1 MKKNTISIVITLIVI
16 LSIFWIFYSTIPQNV
31 SKNEALSEFST
42 KRVLKTIEK
51 IAEKPHYVGSQNH
64 ETVVQYIV
72 SEIEKMGLKASIQE
86 DSFLYDGVGTQP
98 KNIYVRIPGSGS
110 DKDLMLLSHYDSAP
124 HSYSHGASDDASGVA
139 TILEGIRVFLYNKTP
154 HKNDIVVLFS
164 DAEELGLNGA
174 ALFAK
179 NYSKIQ
185 DVGLILNFEARGSSG
200 SSFMLM
206 ESNSGNQRMI
216 NDFVNANP
224 KFPVSNSLMYSIYKM
239 LPNDTDLTAFRK
251 IRDIQGFNFANIDSH
266 FNYHTQQD
274 NFENIDEVSLA
285 HKAGYLMPLM
295 KHFSNFDLKMLTSS
309 RENVYCNTPLGF
321 INYSFDYI
329 FPMLILATILF
340 LVLIFIGIKR
350 KLIIAKEIFK
360 GFVPLFLGLFL
371 CGGLT
376 FLGWKLLLV
385 LYPQYN
391 DIPQGFTYN
400 GHDYMMAFV
409 FFSLSICFLIYSR
422 LKTENTMSHFVAPLL
437 VWMVINLGVA
447 FQLQGAS
454 FFILPVFSGLAMLG
468 IYVFTQKKYWFV
480 NVILAL
486 PTLILIVPF
495 IHLFPIGLGLKIM
508 FGGAILLVLSFSL
521 VLPLFEN
528 YNSKEKWA
536 MLFGAFFLLFMV
548 KAHLNSGYSNTNKK
562 PNSLV
567 YFFDYDTNKS
577 YFATYD
583 LTIDDWTSQFLTK
596 NPKKAT
602 LINNVLPFSKYN
614 SGFSFMS
621 DAKNQDLKKSEI
633 SIYKDTLVYSEKLKR
648 NSRCIAIE
656 VTQPFGR
663 NINRYDFFID
673 KKVTLYNVDYFDTED
688 YGTDYTKYERTENQF
703 FRSYPVNDNPIRF
716 KFEVDPNEKFDIGIL
731 ESSFDL
737 LEHLEASKSKRPD
750 DMMPKPFVIN
760 DARLLKQSFRIE
772 KYGESK

>member
-1 MKKNTISIVITLIVI
+1 MKKNSTSIVITFFIVGI
-16 LSIFWIFYSTIPQNV
+16 LFWVFYSMIPQNI
-31 SKNEALSEFST
+31 SNNQALSEFST

-51 IAEKPHYVGSQNH
+51 IAQKPHYVGSENH
-64 ETVVQYIV
+64 EEVVEYIV

-86 DSFLYDGVGTQP
+86 EASFYDGVGTQP
-98 KNIYVRIPGSGS
+98 KNIFVRIPGSGS
-110 DKDLMLLSHYDSAP
+110 DKDLMLLAHYDSAP
-124 HSYSHGASDDASGVA
+124 HSYSHGATDDASGVA
-139 TILEGIRVFLYNKTP
+139 TILEGIRVFLHNKTP

-179 NYSKIQ
+179 KYSKIQ
-185 DVGLILNFEARGSSG
+185 EVGLILNFEARGSSG

-251 IRDIQGFNFANIDSH
+251 IRNIQGFNFANIDSH

-274 NFENIDEVSLA
+274 NFENTDEASLA

-309 RENVYCNTPLGF
+309 RENVYCNTPFGF

-329 FPMLILATILF
+329 FPMLILAVILF
-340 LVLIFIGIKR
+340 LVLIFTGIKR

-360 GFVPLFLGLFL
+360 GFIPLFLGIILA
-371 CGGLT
+371 GGLT

-409 FFSLSICFLIYSR
+409 FFSLSICFLMYNR
-422 LKTENTMSHFVAPLL
+422 LKVENSMSHFIGPLL
-437 VWMVINLGVA
+437 FWMVINLGVA
-447 FQLQGAS
+447 FKLQGAS
-454 FFILPVFSGLAMLG
+454 FFILPVFSGLAMLAVY
-468 IYVFTQKKYWFV
+468 IFTLKNYWFL
-480 NVILAL
+480 NIILAL
-486 PTLILIVPF
+486 PTLILVVPF

-508 FGGAILLVLSFSL
+508 FGSAILVVLCFTL
-521 VLPLFEN
+521 LLPLFGN
-528 YNSKEKWA
+528 YIDKEKWA
-536 MLFGAFFLLFMV
+536 VLFGVFVLFFV
-548 KAHLNSGYSNTNKK
+548 IKAHLNSDYSNTNKK

-567 YFFDYDTNKS
+567 YFFDHDKNKS

-583 LTIDDWTSQFLTK
+583 LKIDEWTSQFLTK

-602 LINNVLPFSKYN
+602 EINKALPYSKYN
-614 SGFSFMS
+614 SGFSFMT
-621 DAKNQDLKKSEI
+621 DAPNQNLKKSEVAF
-633 SIYKDTLVYSEKLKR
+633 YTDTLVYSEKLKKNMR
-648 NSRCIAIE
+648 WIQLE
-656 VTQPFGR
+656 VTPSFGQT
-663 NINRYDFFID
+663 INRYDFFID
-673 KKVTLYNVDYFDTED
+673 KKVDIYNVAYFDSDD
-688 YGTDYTKYERTENQF
+688 YRTNYSKYERTENQF
-703 FRSYPVNDNPIRF
+703 FRSYPVNDRPINF
-716 KFEVDPNEKFDIGIL
+716 KFEVDPNEKFDLGIL

-737 LEHLEASKSKRPD
+737 LNNLETSKSKRSD
-750 DMMPKPFVIN
+750 YMMPKPFVIN
-760 DARLLKQSFRIE
+760 DARMLKQTFRIE
-772 KYGESK
+772 KYDKN

>member
-1 MKKNTISIVITLIVI
+1 MKKNITSIVITFFIVGV
-16 LSIFWIFYSTIPQNV
+16 LFWVFYRMMPQNNLK
-31 SKNEALSEFST
+31 SEALSEFST

-51 IAEKPHYVGSQNH
+51 IAEKPHYVGSKNH
-64 ETVVQYIV
+64 EEVVEYIV

-86 DSFLYDGVGTQP
+86 GDSFYDGVGTQP
-98 KNIYVRIPGSGS
+98 KNIFVRIPGSGS
-110 DKDLMLLSHYDSAP
+110 EKDLMLLAHYDSAP
-124 HSYSHGASDDASGVA
+124 HSYSHGATDDASGVA
-139 TILEGIRVFLYNKTP
+139 TILEGIRVFLHNKTP

-185 DVGLILNFEARGSSG
+185 NVGLILNFEARGSSG
-200 SSFMLM
+200 PSFMLM

-224 KFPVSNSLMYSIYKM
+224 QFPVSNSLMYSIYKM

-251 IRDIQGFNFANIDSH
+251 IRNIQGFNFANIDSH
-266 FNYHTQQD
+266 YNYHTQQD
-274 NFENIDEVSLA
+274 NFENIDEKSLA

-309 RENVYCNTPLGF
+309 RENVYCNTPFGF

-329 FPMLILATILF
+329 FPMLILAVILF

-350 KLIIAKEIFK
+350 KLIVVKEIFI
-360 GFVPLFLGLFL
+360 GFIPLFLSIILA
-371 CGGLT
+371 GGLT

-391 DIPQGFTYN
+391 DISQGFTYN

-409 FFSLSICFLIYSR
+409 FLSLSICFLIYGR
-422 LKTENTMSHFVAPLL
+422 LKSENVMSYFIAPLL
-437 VWMVINLGVA
+437 LWMVINLGVA
-447 FQLQGAS
+447 FKLQGAS
-454 FFILPVFSGLAMLG
+454 FFILPVFSGLIMLAVY
-468 IYVFTQKKYWFV
+468 IFTKKKYWFL

-508 FGGAILLVLSFSL
+508 FGSAILVVLCFAL
-521 VLPLFEN
+521 LLPLFGT
-528 YNSKEKWA
+528 YIQKGKWA
-536 MLFGAFFLLFMV
+536 ILFGTFALFFIV
-548 KAHLNSGYSNTNKK
+548 KAHLNSSYSNTNKK

-567 YFFDYDTNKS
+567 YFFDNDKNKS

-583 LTIDDWTSQFLTK
+583 LEIDDWTAQFLTK

-602 LINNVLPFSKYN
+602 EINKALPSSKYN
-614 SGFSFMS
+614 SGFSFMVETPYQ
-621 DAKNQDLKKSEI
+621 NLQKSEVTFFT
-633 SIYKDTLVYSEKLKR
+633 DTLVYSGKLKKNMR
-648 NSRCIAIE
+648 WIQLE
-656 VTQPFGR
+656 VTPPFGMK
-663 NINRYDFFID
+663 INRYDFFIN
-673 KKVTLYNVDYFDTED
+673 KKITLYNVAYFGSHDYKTN
-688 YGTDYTKYERTENQF
+688 YTKFERKENQF
-703 FRSYPVNDNPIRF
+703 FRSYPVNNKPINF
-716 KFEVDPNEKFDIGIL
+716 KFEVDPEQGFDLEIL

-737 LEHLEASKSKRPD
+737 LDHLNSSTSKRPD
-750 DMMPKPFVIN
+750 YMMPKPFVIN
-760 DARLLKQSFRIE
+760 DARMLKQTFKIE
-772 KYGESK
+772 KYDKN